1 MIASTTEKTLA
12 RRGAVAVAVASAL
25 LLTACASNKPNPV
38 LEQARTHVDQVA
50 SQPDV
55 ASRAALEL
63 KTAKDTLARADQTW
77 SDDKDKEETEHLAY
91 LATQQASTA
100 QALATARTNDAKL
113 QETRGKANQ
122 MRLQA
127 RTQQL
132 EARTAE
138 AEAARADAASANE
151 RADKLQAQLNELE
164 AKKTDRGLLVTL
176 GDVLFAFGK
185 EGLMPSSR
193 PRLDKLAKFL
203 RENPDRQ
210 LRIEGY
216 TDSVGTAHYNQRL
229 SERRAVTVRDAL
241 ERRGIEPE
249 RMNAMGYGEEYPVA
263 TNATEQGRAMNRRV
277 EIIIADENGVLRSR

>member
-1 MIASTTEKTLA
+1 M
-12 RRGAVAVAVASAL
+12 
-25 LLTACASNKPNPV
+25 

-50 SQPDV
+50 SQPEV

-77 SDDKDKEETEHLAY
+77 SNDKDKAETDHLAY

-100 QALATARTNDAKL
+100 QALANARANDAKL

-138 AEAARADAASANE
+138 VEAARADAASANA
-151 RADKLQAQLNELE
+151 RADKLQTQLNELE

-203 RENPDRQ
+203 RDNPDRQ

-229 SERRAVTVRDAL
+229 SERRAVAVRDAL